1 MRKARG
7 EGRGQTQAAMAY
19 REATGKK
26 KTYNRWAMNR
36 PVGCECLYHTIS
48 KKETSRI
55 RGEKYSVDYLD
66 LSKVRKLL

>member
-1 MRKARG
+1 MG
-7 EGRGQTQAAMAY
+7 HEQ
-19 REATGKK
+19 
-26 KTYNRWAMNR
+26 AMNR

-66 LSKVRKLL
+66 ISKVRKLL